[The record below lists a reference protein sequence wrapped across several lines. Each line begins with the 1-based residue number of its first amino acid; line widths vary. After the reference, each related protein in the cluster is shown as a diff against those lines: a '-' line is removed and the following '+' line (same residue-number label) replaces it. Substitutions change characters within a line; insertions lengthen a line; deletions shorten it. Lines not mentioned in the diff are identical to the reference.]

1 MTLDD
6 FIYDCD
12 WQHNFIF
19 PLINIYIYILIIQ
32 QCNVIHY
39 LLFYRSKDAVKHFT
53 VRYDGESFTFGF
65 GKFSTVQE
73 LLSHFESKPVIGGDS
88 GKPVLIL

>member
-1 MTLDD
+1 M
-6 FIYDCD
+6 
-12 WQHNFIF
+12 
-19 PLINIYIYILIIQ
+19 YIIILIIQ
-32 QCNVIHY
+32 CSVIHY

-88 GKPVLIL
+88 GKPVSIL